1 MDYVYNTVG
10 NPVRMDDWTCTNT
23 HKYDLLSQLKKVTDT
38 KVNVVEYTYDGNGN
52 QASTTYPDGSVVTYD
67 YDGMGRV
74 AEMVYPMVGSRPTTT
89 TPSVIWSRWRTPIP
103 AKRT

>member
-1 MDYVYNTVG
+1 MRASSADEYDALGLTTKQTDALG
-10 NPVRMDDWTCTNT
+10 N
-23 HKYDLLSQLKKVTDT
+23 VTT
-38 KVNVVEYTYDGNGN
+38 YTYDGVGN
-52 QASTTYPDGSVVTYD
+52 LKTVTESDGRTTTYS

-74 AEMVYPMVGSRPTTT
+74 AEMVYPTVGSRPTTT